1 MWKALVVL
9 IIFAGIVSV
18 GYLKPSDKPAKK
30 PKYEVVNL
38 DDPPAS
44 HPPQEPAY
52 DQAEFEAALV
62 NAFEEEAAKRKRT
75 QP

>member
-1 MWKALVVL
+1 MWKPLIAL
-9 IIFAGIVSV
+9 IILAGIASV
-18 GYLKPSDKPAKK
+18 GYSKPSEKLAKK

-44 HPPQEPAY
+44 QSPLEPTF
-52 DQAEFEAALV
+52 DQAEFEAALIK
-62 NAFEEEAAKRKRT
+62 AFEEEAAKRKPT

>member
-1 MWKALVVL
+1 MWKALLAL
-9 IIFAGIVSV
+9 IILAGIVSV
-18 GYLKPSDKPAKK
+18 GFLKPPEKPAKK

-44 HPPQEPAY
+44 QPPQKPAY
-52 DQAEFEAALV
+52 DQAEFEAALIK
-62 NAFEEEAAKRKRT
+62 AFEEKAAKRKPT